1 MAAARLPL
9 TESQTKVYEFIRAA
23 IRRDGRPPTIA
34 EIGRGV
40 GATSTNSVH
49 RHVVALDAKGYL
61 RRRPNEARGLWVM
74 DDDDAG
80 VEAPGVLMLKTS
92 DGAGRRARPLTSDIA
107 EHPLPRSRRSLA
119 VDPALLPDDV
129 DLDACVG
136 VVAGDDGMLAD
147 GIRKDDLLVVEE
159 VEWTHVPSGSLVAA
173 LFHDRVV
180 VRRLEIANGR
190 LHFRS
195 ASRTYR
201 DHTAHP
207 DDPEYFVL
215 GRAVALMRPLG

>member
-1 MAAARLPL
+1 MAAARPPL
-9 TESQTKVYEFIRAA
+9 TESQTKIYEFIRTA

-34 EIGRGV
+34 EIGREVGV
-40 GATSTNSVH
+40 ASTNSVH

-61 RRRPNEARGLWVM
+61 RRRPNEARGLWVV
-74 DDDDAG
+74 DDDDPAG
-80 VEAPGVLMLKTS
+80 EAPGVLMLKTS
-92 DGAGRRARPLTSDIA
+92 DGAGRRARPLTSDVA
-107 EHPLPRSRRSLA
+107 EHPLPRSRRPLV

-129 DLDACVG
+129 DLDACLG

-147 GIRKDDLLVVEE
+147 GIRKDDVLVVEE
-159 VEWTHVPSGSLVAA
+159 TEWTHVPNGALVAA

-180 VRRLEIANGR
+180 VRRFENTNGR
-190 LHFRS
+190 LHFRA
-195 ASRTYR
+195 ASRTFR

-215 GRAVALMRPLG
+215 GRAVALMRSLG